1 VESIAR
7 SNHQNDKGA
16 VTYKDIFLG
25 SVGVVYFR
33 RIKITEK
40 PGEHASLYVEAVL
53 DSDMNENDLHEIKD
67 TVSLMYRK
75 EGKEHVLFYG
85 VVDKVFMNKDGGEW
99 VIRLEARD
107 GTCQMD
113 VERRKRIF
121 QNPQMSVCQ
130 LISKVMDSYSG
141 SDHMVHLPDE
151 PVGQLLVQYE
161 ETDWEFLKRFLS
173 KYKESIYPDPAFP
186 DIRFEAGL
194 SPKPENQSWD
204 KLPYKLS
211 QDFIRLESM
220 KENGIY
226 ELTRSQNTVYQ
237 IESYDIVSIGSQ
249 ITYKGTPWYIE
260 SAERR
265 LKDGLLKNRYCLRQK
280 ESLKVLPYYNGN
292 ITGISIDGN
301 IASVKRSQVQVNME
315 IEAGDG
321 DKYWFPFSTVAASTD
336 GSGWYCMPENGES
349 VRVYFPIDDEKEAY
363 VVTNV
368 KGHKSQAG
376 NSSDSM
382 GNPNHRNIQT
392 AQGNQVQMTGE
403 GVLITAG
410 NGQGSIFLKK
420 SGEVVLDAKK
430 DITILAAENLNIT
443 AKNDLTVKSQTSIQ
457 VSCGSGAD
465 IEVKKGTVGLHGSE
479 IHEN

>member
-1 VESIAR
+1 MESITR
-7 SNHQNDKGA
+7 NNPQNDKDA

-33 RIKITEK
+33 KIKITEK

-53 DSDMNENDLHEIKD
+53 DSDRSENDFHQIKD
-67 TVSLMYRK
+67 TISLKYRK
-75 EGKEHVLFYG
+75 EGNEHVLFYG
-85 VVDKVFMNKDGGEW
+85 VVDKVFMNKDGKEW
-99 VIRLEARD
+99 LLKLEARD

-113 VERRKRIF
+113 VKRRNRIF
-121 QNPQMSVCQ
+121 QNPQMSVHQ
-130 LISKVMDSYSG
+130 LISKIMDGYSG

-151 PVGQLLVQYE
+151 PVAQLLVQYE

-173 KYKESIYPDPAFP
+173 KYKENIYPDPAFP

-194 SPKPENQSWD
+194 SPKPENQNWD
-204 KLPYKLS
+204 KLPYQLS

-220 KENGIY
+220 KENGIS

-249 ITYKGTPWYIE
+249 ITYKGTSWYVE
-260 SAERR
+260 SAERS
-265 LKDGLLKNRYCLRQK
+265 LKDGLLKNQYCLRQK

-292 ITGISIDGN
+292 ITGISIDGK
-301 IASVKRSQVQVNME
+301 IASVKRNQVQVNME

-321 DKYWFPFSTVAASTD
+321 EKYWFPFSTVAASSD
-336 GSGWYCMPENGES
+336 GSGWYCMPEKGES

-368 KGHKSQAG
+368 KGQKPQAG
-376 NSSDSM
+376 GSSEAM
-382 GNPNHRNIQT
+382 GNPNHRNIKT

-403 GVLITAG
+403 GVLIKAG

-420 SGEVVLDAKK
+420 SGEVVLDAQKG
-430 DITILAAENLNIT
+430 ITISAAENLNIT
-443 AKNDLTVKSQTSIQ
+443 AKKDLTVKSQTSIQ
-457 VSCGSGAD
+457 ISCKSGAD